1 MKLTTNIM
9 LFHNE
14 LGVYKTVDVFA
25 KAGFDGIE
33 FNADLKEYH
42 NGDHDEAF
50 YKGLRTYAE
59 DRGIP
64 FTQAHAPFGSAY
76 VDEEKTRQR
85 FLDITAS
92 IKHVSWLGVPM
103 IIVHPATHLEAK
115 TEEGFARMMEYNID
129 FYRRLIPYAEEYGV
143 KIAIEN
149 IPGAVTEAASGLL
162 SLVDALKNDAFTICY
177 DVGHAHIRGQG
188 AADMIRALG
197 NRIGCTHIHD
207 NDGVH
212 DSHTRPFYG
221 TIHWESVMQAVAE
234 VGYEGNL
241 NYEAGVFV
249 KNMPVTLRQ
258 ESADYMAVV
267 GKHLI
272 GRYHHYKSVNGGTV

>member
-14 LGVYKTVDVFA
+14 LGVRKTVDVFA
-25 KAGFDGIE
+25 RAGFEGIE

-42 NGDHDEAF
+42 NDDHDEAF
-50 YKGLRTYAE
+50 YKDLRAYAE
-59 DRGIP
+59 AQGIP

-85 FLDITAS
+85 FLEIVKS
-92 IKHVSWLGVPM
+92 IKHVSWLGVPA

-115 TEEGFARMMEYNID
+115 TEEGFARMMEYNLD
-129 FYRRLIPYAEEYGV
+129 FYRRLIPYCEEFGV

-149 IPGAVTEAASGLL
+149 IPGAVTEGAEGLL
-162 SLVDALKNDAFTICY
+162 SLLDALDSDAFTICY

-197 NRIGCTHIHD
+197 ARIGCTHIHD

-212 DSHTRPFYG
+212 DSHTLPFYG
-221 TIHWESVMQAVAE
+221 TIDWESVMQAFAE
-234 VGYEGNL
+234 SGYEGNL
-241 NYEAGVFV
+241 NYESGAFV
-249 KNMPVTLRQ
+249 KKMPVSLRQ
-258 ESADYMAVV
+258 ESANYMASV

-272 GRYHHYKSVNGGTV
+272 GRYLHYKNAPGSAR